1 MYTDL
6 GDYNSALKISNQFDP
21 KKTPE
26 ILIDYGKL
34 LMKKRELQK
43 AEKCFI
49 DARRPELAIR
59 MYEEAGA
66 SQDALR
72 VARKHAPNMLNE
84 INKRF
89 TNSQGKMSGEDI

>member
-1 MYTDL
+1 
-6 GDYNSALKISNQFDP
+6 LKISNQFDP